1 MIAPQK
7 VSHIGIAVPDL
18 DAAVR
23 TFERQ
28 FGGTASPPLDVPAQG
43 VRMVYLS
50 VADTVFELLAPLSE
64 SSPLSGFLRKNPA
77 GGLHHVAF
85 RVADAQGAAESA
97 ATAGLPIAGAGRP
110 TPGHH
115 GRPIFFLHP
124 KSTCGALI
132 EIEEAAG

>member
-7 VSHIGIAVPDL
+7 ISHIGIAVPDL

-23 TFERQ
+23 TFKQQ
-28 FGGTASPPLDVPAQG
+28 FGGTASPPIDVPAQG

-50 VADTVFELLAPLSE
+50 IADMVLELL
-64 SSPLSGFLRKNPA
+64 SPLSDKSPLNGFLKKNPA
-77 GGLHHVAF
+77 GGLHHIAF
-85 RVADAQGAAESA
+85 RVADAQEAAQSAAAE
-97 ATAGLPIAGAGRP
+97 GLGIVGPGRP

-124 KSTCGALI
+124 KSTCGVLV
-132 EIEEAAG
+132 EIEEAAR